1 MGDTGQI
8 PFTKVGSK
16 TGKYKLTRLYGIF
29 FWNWPGGTADENQQL
44 EKLS

>member
-8 PFTKVGSK
+8 PLAKMGTEMGEYEF
-16 TGKYKLTRLYGIF
+16 TRLDGVF
-29 FWNWPGGTADENQQL
+29 FWNWPGGTADGNQQL